1 MKAIVYTRYGP
12 PDVLRPAELETPV
25 PAHDEV
31 LIRIRATTVT
41 AGDYRIRGFDVP
53 GEFWL
58 PARVGFGLAG
68 PRNRIPGSEFAG
80 EIEAVGSD
88 VTLFKQGDPVFGIDG
103 TGFGAYAEYTCRPEN
118 SVLALKPDVMS
129 FEEAAAVPFGALT
142 ALYFLRDRGNVQR
155 GQNVLVYGAS
165 GGVGTAAIQLA
176 KYFGANVSG
185 VCSTANIEL
194 VRSLGANRV
203 FDYTQEDFTA
213 SDEIYDII
221 FDTVG
226 KTSFTR
232 CKKSLRENG
241 LYLATV
247 FRLPQLFQMLWTSIT
262 GGRRIIC
269 SVAPER
275 TADLDYLKELVES
288 GDLKV
293 VIDRRFPLEQAAEAH
308 RYAEQGHKKG
318 NVVITVD

>member
-1 MKAIVYTRYGP
+1 MKAIVYSRYGP
-12 PDVLRPAELETPV
+12 PDVLRLAELEKPV
-25 PAHDEV
+25 PSNDEV
-31 LIRIRATTVT
+31 LIRIRATTVN

-58 PARVGFGLAG
+58 PARLGFGLWG

-80 EIEAVGSD
+80 EIEAVGSN
-88 VTLFKQGDPVFGIDG
+88 VTLFRQGDPVFGIDG
-103 TGFGAYAEYTCRPEN
+103 AGFGPYAEYSCFPETG
-118 SVLALKPDVMS
+118 VLALKPDAMS

-142 ALYFLRDRGNVQR
+142 ALYFLRDRG
-155 GQNVLVYGAS
+155 
-165 GGVGTAAIQLA
+165 TAAIQLA
-176 KYFGANVSG
+176 KHLGANVTG
-185 VCSTANIEL
+185 VCSTANL
-194 VRSLGANRV
+194 DMVRSLGASRV
-203 FDYTQEDFTA
+203 FDYTLEDFT
-213 SDEIYDII
+213 SSGETYDII

-226 KTSFTR
+226 RTSFTR

-241 LYLATV
+241 VYLATV

-269 SVAPER
+269 AVAPAR
-275 TADLDYLKELVES
+275 KTDLDYLKEVVDS
-288 GDLKV
+288 GNLKA